1 MNTYI
6 FIYICINL
14 SIYPSIYMIHI
25 KPWSICTLTIIYT
38 HICIYIYT
46 YHCCVFTHALFVSF
60 IHAAVPL
67 VPIALLRL
75 GFLLGR
81 AQVDAHAHHGGIL
94 TRHGRDGMGISPVF
108 RLEAPQKTQPVRN
121 IDKHAYIYIYIS
133 IYLSIYLPMG
143 CCSVWLYVH
152 DYI

>member
-1 MNTYI
+1 MHKS
-6 FIYICINL
+6 IYL
-14 SIYPSIYMIHI
+14 SIHLYDTHQTMTDMY
-25 KPWSICTLTIIYT
+25 TYNYLYTIIHTYVY
-38 HICIYIYT
+38 IYKYT

-81 AQVDAHAHHGGIL
+81 AQVDAHAYHGGIL

-121 IDKHAYIYIYIS
+121 IDKHAYIYIY
-133 IYLSIYLPMG
+133 LSIFLWVVVLFG
-143 CCSVWLYVH
+143 CMYMII
-152 DYI
+152 YIYI